1 MKNNTKFPFN
11 DTALEGFRVLICGA
25 SKGIGKAVAKTMAQT
40 GADIIV
46 SSRNKE
52 SLELLCNELI
62 DLGANSAKAIPLDF
76 EDTETLKD
84 TISKLIEENPIQIL
98 VNNSAGPPGGP
109 LLDVELD
116 EFEPA
121 FKRHLHAAH
130 TITKMLVPGMESS
143 GIGRIVNIIST
154 SVREPI
160 ANIGLSNTLRG
171 AMGSWSKSLSR
182 ELPTCITINNIL
194 PGFTNTT
201 RLSNLAKSI
210 SDKTGKDVSEIQEN
224 WMNEVPIKR
233 LIDPHETALAVTF
246 LCLPSSGGIRGISM
260 AVDGGR
266 MRSI

>member
-1 MKNNTKFPFN
+1 MKNKTFPFN
-11 DTALEGFRVLICGA
+11 NLALKGYRALICGA
-25 SKGIGKAVAKTMAQT
+25 SKGIGKSVAEAMAQA

-52 SLELLCNELI
+52 ALEQLCEELI
-62 DLGANSAKAIPLDF
+62 EMGANTAKAAPVDF
-76 EDTETLKD
+76 EDISSVKVMVTELVKGGP
-84 TISKLIEENPIQIL
+84 IHILI
-98 VNNSAGPPGGP
+98 NNAAGPPGGP
-109 LLDVELD
+109 LLGVDISD
-116 EFEPA
+116 FEPA

-160 ANIGLSNTLRG
+160 DNIGLSNTLRG
-171 AMGSWSKSLSR
+171 AMASWSKSLAR
-182 ELPTCITINNIL
+182 ELPPCITINNIL
-194 PGFTNTT
+194 PGFTDTS
-201 RLSNLAKSI
+201 RLNSLAKSI
-210 SDKTGKDVSEIQEN
+210 SDKTGKNISDIQDN
-224 WMNEVPIKR
+224 WLNQVPIGR
-233 LIDPHETALAVTF
+233 LIDPQETALAVTF